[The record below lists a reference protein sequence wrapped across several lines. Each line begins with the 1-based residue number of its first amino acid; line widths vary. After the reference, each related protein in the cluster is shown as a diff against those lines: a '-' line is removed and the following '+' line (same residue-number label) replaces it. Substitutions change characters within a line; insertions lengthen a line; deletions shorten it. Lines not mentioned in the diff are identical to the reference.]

1 MHHIQILSIEAAR
14 WAIKCSPNLK
24 VSNIATR
31 EVDEKVLSVFGEG
44 ILRTASNKRSALK
57 ALGSKL
63 KQIYQA
69 FQKAPQLW
77 AKFKEVL
84 GIKSNNVVTLYF
96 EFSRKF
102 QKLLDQGSK
111 WWSGVKSKLSKQSK
125 IMHFL
130 FLYASQAPTLSGVL
144 EKIVDA

>member
-57 ALGSKL
+57 ALGSKS
-63 KQIYQA
+63 
-69 FQKAPQLW
+69 
-77 AKFKEVL
+77 
-84 GIKSNNVVTLYF
+84 IKPS
-96 EFSRKF
+96 K
-102 QKLLDQGSK
+102 KLLSYGQSSK
-111 WWSGVKSKLSKQSK
+111 KCLVSS
-125 IMHFL
+125 
-130 FLYASQAPTLSGVL
+130 PTTW
-144 EKIVDA
+144 